1 MHPGKAAAKIASSPA
16 LRYVHDVE
24 VAPRR
29 RWNIRSDTQAR
40 VPSSADSR
48 YGGAACQPRPSIPSV
63 KLAPF
68 EKAVTIK
75 TTKGMN
81 TNHEYGSEL
90 GIQSIKSA

>member
-1 MHPGKAAAKIASSPA
+1 MVISPA
-16 LRYVHDVE
+16 LGMYIILRYSE
-24 VAPRR
+24 KIIFP
-29 RWNIRSDTQAR
+29 DTQAKIPK
-40 VPSSADSR
+40 VKTIMAELP
-48 YGGAACQPRPSIPSV
+48 AAKPSIPSV